1 MSKPAA
7 SVTVTLPP
15 QVRPILE
22 TLTGATPDEK
32 IAHLL
37 LGEIRRNL
45 EACEQERLELEVK
58 YGMEYPEFRQQ
69 LEAGAPGDEF
79 SYALEMDAMRWD
91 DLITEKQHWFQQ
103 LRLVKELL
111 Q

>member
-1 MSKPAA
+1 MPKPAA
-7 SVTVTLPP
+7 SVTVTLPHKM
-15 QVRPILE
+15 QPILE
-22 TLTGATPDEK
+22 ALTGATPDEK

-45 EACEQERLELEVK
+45 EASEQERLELEVK

-69 LEAGAPGDEF
+69 LETGALGDEF
-79 SYALEMDAMRWD
+79 SYELETDAIRWD
-91 DLITEKQHWFQQ
+91 DLIAEKQHWLQQ
-103 LRLVKELL
+103 LRLARELL